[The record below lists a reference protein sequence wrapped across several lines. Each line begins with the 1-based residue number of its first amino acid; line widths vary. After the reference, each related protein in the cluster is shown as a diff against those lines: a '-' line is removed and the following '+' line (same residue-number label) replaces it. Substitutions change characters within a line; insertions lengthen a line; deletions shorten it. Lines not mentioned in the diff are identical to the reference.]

1 MCINN
6 VLVDMN
12 MHVCIVISP
21 LLYTKHTFSFIILP
35 ISLAVLPAV
44 KITPDSFR
52 NWTKTESGW
61 ESCTE
66 DFAGRPLLLD
76 FFDSVR
82 MKRH

>member
-12 MHVCIVISP
+12 MHVCIVVSP

-35 ISLAVLPAV
+35 ISLLSAV
-44 KITPDSFR
+44 KVTPDSFR

-66 DFAGRPLLLD
+66 GFAARPLLLV

-82 MKRH
+82 TKKH

>member
-1 MCINN
+1 MCINY

-12 MHVCIVISP
+12 MHVYIVISP
-21 LLYTKHTFSFIILP
+21 LLYTIHTFSFIVLP

-44 KITPDSFR
+44 KVTPDSFR
-52 NWTKTESGW
+52 NWTKTESGY

-66 DFAGRPLLLD
+66 DFVGRPLLLV

-82 MKRH
+82 MERH